1 MGHVL
6 VYDEHTQSYVKSVLI
21 KGAFFNL
28 DSIVILY
35 CALAIPPS
43 MQSKQNAKDINASI
57 C

>member
-6 VYDEHTQSYVKSVLI
+6 VYDEHTQSNVKSVLI